1 MSTTID
7 NKVVEMRFDNK
18 QFESNV
24 QTSLSTIDKLKQSLN
39 FDKSAKS
46 LEAINSASKGIN
58 FSGFGNA
65 IDTVHAKFS
74 ALEVM
79 GVTALANITNSAV
92 NAGKRIASALTI
104 EPIKTGFQ
112 EYETQ
117 INAVQ
122 TILANTQSKGTTLK
136 EVNNALDE
144 LNTYADKTIYNF
156 TEMTRNIGTF
166 TAAGIDLNTS
176 VNAIQGIAN
185 LAAVSGSTSQQASTA
200 MYQLSQALASGTVKL
215 MDWNSVVNAGMGGQV
230 FQDALKKTS
239 ELLGTGAEDAI
250 KAEGSFR
257 ESLKTGWLTSEVLT
271 ETLKKFTTSGAN
283 EYVAEYTGLS
293 EEAVEASLKEAKAKY
308 GEADAIKYASKALA
322 EKSGKNEDEIKS
334 ALELAKTSE
343 EAATKVK
350 TFTQLWDTLKEAAQS
365 GWTQS
370 WEIIVGDFEEAK
382 SLLTEI
388 SDTMGA
394 IIGKSAD
401 ARNEMLQGWKDI
413 GGRTALI
420 DAFRNAF
427 EGIGSIITPIKEAFR
442 EIFPPITS
450 KQLYNLTVG
459 LRDLTAKLKISG
471 ETADKIKSVFK
482 GVFSTLDIGL
492 EFIKS
497 VGKGISSLLKN
508 FSGLSDSVL
517 DSAASFGDWLS
528 NLRDT
533 IKETDIFGQ
542 GINKVIG
549 FLSKI
554 ITKLKEFG
562 SSLKDSIDTP
572 TFDGFF
578 GFFEALFSIITSI
591 GSKVGEAFGS
601 IGRII
606 SDAIGKGD
614 IFEVLSSGLF
624 VAILNGIRKFI
635 ANLADSVDNVG
646 GFLENITGI
655 LDDVRDC
662 FKAYQDQ
669 LKAGTLLKIATAI
682 GILAAA
688 IFVISTIDDD
698 SLAKALGAITVLF
711 GELLGSLAIFTKI
724 SGDIRG
730 VIKACSVMVTM
741 SVAILILAS
750 ALKVISTVDWN
761 GIAKGL
767 VAIGGL
773 MFELSLFLR
782 TAKFDGKLMGS
793 VVGIVILSSAML
805 ILAKAVKNF
814 GSMNWSEIG
823 KGLASIG
830 ALLAEIAIFS
840 KLTSGTKNVLSTGVA
855 MILIGAS
862 MKIFASAMK
871 DFSGMKWDEIGK
883 GLTAMGGALAEVAVA
898 TRLMPKN
905 IVSMGVG
912 LVIVGAALKIVA
924 SSLSDFGGMKWE
936 EIGKGLAAMGG
947 SLLILAV
954 ALRVMNGTLAGS
966 AALIIAATALAI
978 LVPVMKSL
986 GGMSWT
992 EIAKGLIAIAGA
1004 FAIIGVAGLLLSPLV
1019 PTILGLAAAFALFGI
1034 ATLGIGAGLSLIGI
1048 GLTAISIGFSALA
1061 TSVSVGATAIVA
1073 GLTIIIVGLLDLIP
1087 TVAQKL
1093 GEGIVEFAIVIG
1105 EYTPQLAESFLK
1117 MLLSVLN
1124 ALGTY
1129 APQIVSSLATFLI
1142 GVIDSLSEHIPA
1154 LITACMNFVSKLF
1167 QGIIDAING
1176 MDFGSILKG
1185 IIAVALTT
1193 ALIYALSGIAALVPG
1208 AMLGILGVGAVI
1220 AELALVLAAIGGLA
1234 QIQGLS
1240 WLIEEGGDFLQKIGT
1255 AIGQFIGGIA
1265 GGVMEGIT
1273 ANLPEVGINL
1283 SDFMSN
1289 LQPFIEGAK
1298 RIDESALA
1306 GVKSLVEVIA
1316 MISGASIIES
1326 VASWLTGGSSME
1338 TFASQLDAFGKAIV
1352 GFSNTVKGNVDESA
1366 VAAAANAGTLMAT
1379 LQSKIVPTGGV
1390 VQWFTGNKDLG
1401 NFGKQIKKFG
1411 EAMVDFSK
1419 TVAGNI
1425 DAGAVIA
1432 AANAGKIM
1440 ATVQKSIPENKWLDG
1455 KISLK
1460 TFGKHIVKFGEYIA
1474 DFSDKVTGIDTSS
1487 VTTSVSVARQLANFT
1502 RSIAELDLSLLN
1514 NFKVKSLGSNLKD
1527 YSDKVTEVNYE
1538 AVTKSISSARKLLN
1552 FINSISSINTSGVSS
1567 FKNAVNSLSKTN
1579 MSGFVEAFS
1588 GSSSDLSSAGSS
1600 MMNSLLKGINS
1611 RRSSLTST
1619 ASSLVMNMYRVIVGR
1634 ASMFSSAGV
1643 MLISRLEQG
1652 ILSRRSFVIS
1662 SVSSSI
1668 NSAASI
1674 IRGHYSSFYSGGTYL
1689 GEGLVQGIKSKEN
1702 AAYKAG
1708 YKLGQK
1714 AAQGEKDGQKS
1725 NSPSK
1730 LTIQAGKWLG
1740 EGLVIGINSMGNK
1753 AYNAGYEL
1761 GDRTTKSISS
1771 AISKIPDLL
1780 NGDMDLQPSIV
1791 PVLDLSEVKSG
1802 VGAIN
1807 GLLDTK
1813 PSVGVMANLNAISS
1827 SMNSR
1832 NQNGGFDDVVSSIDK
1847 LRKDLGNVK
1856 GNTYTINGITY
1867 DDGSNIADA
1876 VKVLTRAA
1884 RIERRI

>member
-24 QTSLSTIDKLKQSLN
+24 QTSLSTIEKLKQSLQ
-39 FDKSAKS
+39 FDKASKG

-92 NAGKRIASALTI
+92 NAGKRITSALTI

-136 EVNNALDE
+136 DVNNALDE

-166 TAAGIDLNTS
+166 TAAGIDLDTS

-200 MYQLSQALASGTVKL
+200 MYQLSQALAAGTVKL
-215 MDWNSVVNAGMGGQV
+215 MDWNSVVNAGMGGQI

-239 ELLGTGAEDAI
+239 QELGTGAEAAI

-257 ESLKTGWLTSEVLT
+257 ESLKAGWLTSEVLT
-271 ETLKKFTTSGAN
+271 ETLKMFTTSGAN

-293 EEAVEASLKEAKAKY
+293 KEAIEASLKEAKAKY
-308 GEADAIKYASKALA
+308 GEADAIKYASEALA
-322 EKSGKNEDEIKS
+322 EKSGKNADEIKS

-350 TFTQLWDTLKEAAQS
+350 TFSQLWDTLKEAAQS

-382 SLLTEI
+382 LLLTEI
-388 SDTMGA
+388 SDTIGA

-401 ARNEMLQGWKDI
+401 ARNEMLQGWKDL

-459 LRDLTAKLKISG
+459 LRDLSAKLKISG

-482 GVFSTLDIGL
+482 GVFSTFDIGL

-508 FSGLSDSVL
+508 FSGLSGSVL

-533 IKETDIFGQ
+533 VKETDIFGQ
-542 GINKVIG
+542 AINKVVG

-562 SSLKDSIDTP
+562 SSLKDNMETP
-572 TFDGFF
+572 TFEGFF
-578 GFFEALFSIITSI
+578 GFFEALFHIITSI

-624 VAILNGIRKFI
+624 VGILNAIRKFI
-635 ANLADSVDNVG
+635 SNLADSVDSVG
-646 GFLENITGI
+646 GFLENVTGI

-730 VIKACSVMVTM
+730 VIKACSIMVTM

-793 VVGIVILSSAML
+793 AVGIVILSSAMF

-814 GSMNWSEIG
+814 GSMNWSEIS

-855 MILIGAS
+855 MVLIGTS

-871 DFSGMKWDEIGK
+871 DFSGIKWDEIGK
-883 GLTAMGGALAEVAVA
+883 GLAAMGGALAEVAVA

-905 IVSMGVG
+905 MVSMGVG
-912 LVIVGAALKIVA
+912 LVIVGAALKILA

-936 EIGKGLAAMGG
+936 EIGKGLASMGG

-954 ALRVMNGTLAGS
+954 ALNVMKGTLAGS
-966 AALIIAATALAI
+966 IAMIIAAGALAI

-1004 FAIIGVAGLLLSPLV
+1004 FAVVGIAGLLLGPLLPV
-1019 PTILGLAAAFALFGI
+1019 ILGLAAAFALFGI
-1034 ATLGIGAGLSLIGI
+1034 ATLGIGAGLTLIGV
-1048 GLTAISIGFSALA
+1048 GLTAISVGFTALG
-1061 TSVSVGATAIVA
+1061 TSVAGGATAIVA
-1073 GLTIIIVGLLDLIP
+1073 GLTVIIVGLLNLIP
-1087 TVAQKL
+1087 TVARKL
-1093 GEGIVEFAIVIG
+1093 GEGLVEFARVVA

-1117 MLLSVLN
+1117 MFLGVLD

-1154 LITACMNFVSKLF
+1154 LITACMNFISKLF
-1167 QGIIDAING
+1167 QGIIDAINA
-1176 MDFGSILKG
+1176 MDFGNILKG

-1193 ALIYALSGIAALVPG
+1193 ALIYALSGVAALIPG
-1208 AMLGILGVGAVI
+1208 AMAGVLGVGAVI

-1234 QIQGLS
+1234 QIPGLS

-1265 GGVMEGIT
+1265 GGVMKGVT
-1273 ANLPEVGINL
+1273 VSLPEVGTNL
-1283 SDFMSN
+1283 SNFMTN

-1298 RIDESALA
+1298 GIDESSLT
-1306 GVKSLVEVIA
+1306 GVSSLVKMVA
-1316 MISGASIIES
+1316 LISGASIVEK

-1338 TFASQLDAFGKAIV
+1338 TFATQIQAFGKAIV
-1352 GFSNTVKGNVDESA
+1352 GFSNTVKGNIDESA
-1366 VAAAANAGTLMAT
+1366 VTAAANAGTLMAT

-1390 VQWFTGNKDLG
+1390 VQWFVGNKDLG
-1401 NFGKQIKKFG
+1401 TFGKQIKKFG
-1411 EAMVDFSK
+1411 EAMVEFSE
-1419 TVAGNI
+1419 TVSGNI
-1425 DAGAVIA
+1425 DAGAVMA

-1474 DFSDKVTGIDTSS
+1474 DFSEEVTGIDTSA

-1502 RSIAELDLSLLN
+1502 RSITELDLSPLK
-1514 NFKVKSLGSNLKD
+1514 NFKIKDLGTNLKE
-1527 YSDKVTEVNYE
+1527 YSDKVVKVDNDIVYAKVIAGE
-1538 AVTKSISSARKLLN
+1538 LL
-1552 FINSISSINTSGVSS
+1552 
-1567 FKNAVNSLSKTN
+1567 KQR
-1579 MSGFVEAFS
+1579 
-1588 GSSSDLSSAGSS
+1588 
-1600 MMNSLLKGINS
+1600 KGINIPGS
-1611 RRSSLTST
+1611 C
-1619 ASSLVMNMYRVIVGR
+1619 G
-1634 ASMFSSAGV
+1634 
-1643 MLISRLEQG
+1643 
-1652 ILSRRSFVIS
+1652 
-1662 SVSSSI
+1662 SI
-1668 NSAASI
+1668 N
-1674 IRGHYSSFYSGGTYL
+1674 
-1689 GEGLVQGIKSKEN
+1689 V
-1702 AAYKAG
+1702 
-1708 YKLGQK
+1708 
-1714 AAQGEKDGQKS
+1714 
-1725 NSPSK
+1725 
-1730 LTIQAGKWLG
+1730 
-1740 EGLVIGINSMGNK
+1740 
-1753 AYNAGYEL
+1753 
-1761 GDRTTKSISS
+1761 
-1771 AISKIPDLL
+1771 
-1780 NGDMDLQPSIV
+1780 
-1791 PVLDLSEVKSG
+1791 
-1802 VGAIN
+1802 
-1807 GLLDTK
+1807 
-1813 PSVGVMANLNAISS
+1813 
-1827 SMNSR
+1827 
-1832 NQNGGFDDVVSSIDK
+1832 
-1847 LRKDLGNVK
+1847 
-1856 GNTYTINGITY
+1856 
-1867 DDGSNIADA
+1867 
-1876 VKVLTRAA
+1876 
-1884 RIERRI
+1884 